1 MDPVTA
7 FALPPLVVDYDAHW
21 VEVDLRGD
29 AGQWAQRA
37 AAEVLARSG
46 EQARRTDA
54 RQLAKLFAA
63 AGSIARRAQD
73 ATISLLLYPGPE
85 FGVQAIARFCP
96 VDLSGQDGDDAWA
109 GLESIAVVDLPGQ
122 EPPEITELDT
132 AAGPCRRVR
141 QLVAD
146 GDQPERPVSEHLA
159 YLWLFPDYGAGVILV
174 TAFSDLVRAGRWRP
188 VLDDLA
194 TTGVTLRQ
202 PGE

>member
-7 FALPPLVVDYDAHW
+7 FALPPVVVDYDAHW

-46 EQARRTDA
+46 EQARRADA

-63 AGSIARRAQD
+63 AGAIARRAQD

-96 VDLSGQDGDDAWA
+96 VDLSGQDGDDA
-109 GLESIAVVDLPGQ
+109 
-122 EPPEITELDT
+122 
-132 AAGPCRRVR
+132 
-141 QLVAD
+141 
-146 GDQPERPVSEHLA
+146 
-159 YLWLFPDYGAGVILV
+159 
-174 TAFSDLVRAGRWRP
+174 
-188 VLDDLA
+188 
-194 TTGVTLRQ
+194 
-202 PGE
+202 

>member
-1 MDPVTA
+1 MTA
-7 FALPPLVVDYDAHW
+7 FALPPVIVAYDAHW

-29 AGQWAQRA
+29 VAQWARRA
-37 AAEVLARSG
+37 AAEVLTRSG
-46 EQARRTDA
+46 GPARGADA

-63 AGSIARRAQD
+63 AGVIARRAQD

-85 FGVQAIARFCP
+85 SGIRAIARFCP
-96 VDLSGQDGDDAWA
+96 VDLSGQDGDGAWA

-122 EPPEITELDT
+122 EPPEITALDT

-146 GDQPERPVSEHLA
+146 TDQPGRPVSENLA
-159 YLWLFPDYGAGVILV
+159 YLWLFPDYGAGVILA
-174 TAFSDLVRAGRWRP
+174 TAFSDLVQAGRWRP